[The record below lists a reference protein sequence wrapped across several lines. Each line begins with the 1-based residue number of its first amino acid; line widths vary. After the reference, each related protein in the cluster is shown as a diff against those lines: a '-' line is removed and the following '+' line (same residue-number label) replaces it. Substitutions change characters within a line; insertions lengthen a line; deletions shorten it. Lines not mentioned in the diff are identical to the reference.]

1 MTTAATLTPSTD
13 HEQWT
18 LPALFTVIF
27 LGVTAG
33 VQMSD
38 MGLQAVSLSEIQR
51 TFGVND
57 ASMGALQGLAGVLVG
72 SALAIPLS
80 RFADR
85 FSRKRVLLCLI
96 AASTAM
102 MVLSAFAPNFP
113 LFFLG
118 RSAAGITEFAMV
130 PLVYSMIPDLA
141 PERHRVL
148 ANLGFAALMAAGA
161 SLGFYYSGAMLA
173 FAAEWLPFAIAPW
186 RKAFLLLSMAGIPL
200 LLLGAFTLDPVR
212 KHAHGAGA
220 AVGAATHSLLQFLRQ
235 RWQSIG
241 LFVGMVG
248 CMMVAVQG
256 LNQLI
261 TLALERR
268 YSAVPAEIGHA
279 MGLIVLLTS
288 VGCLPIAGGLDRLLA
303 PRLGKA
309 VRPLIMGVCIALAL
323 PVVFSLTSAATLT
336 HAFWTV
342 GVFLFMT
349 CIANALVPTML
360 QDLAPPTLRARCFAL
375 WSFVVSVFIA
385 TGPLIAGQLSDRVF
399 DGQLLQAIVTT
410 AVPALV
416 LSLLC
421 AIGSFRQARRDALA
435 SAHGSV

>member
-1 MTTAATLTPSTD
+1 MTTAANPTTT
-13 HEQWT
+13 EMQQWS
-18 LPALFTVIF
+18 LPALWTVVF

-38 MGLQAVSLSEIQR
+38 LGLQAVSLSEIQR
-51 TFGVND
+51 SFGVND

-85 FSRKRVLLCLI
+85 FSRKRVLLSLI

-102 MVLSAFAPNFP
+102 MVLSALAPNFP

-161 SLGFYYSGAMLA
+161 SLGFYYSGALLA
-173 FAAEWLPFAIAPW
+173 FAAEALPFALAPW

-200 LLLGAFTLDPVR
+200 LIAGSFTLDPVR
-212 KHAHGAGA
+212 KHLHGAVSA
-220 AVGAATHSLLQFLRQ
+220 PAHSLLEFVRQ
-235 RWQSIG
+235 RWHSIG
-241 LFVGMVG
+241 LFVGMIG

-268 YSAVPAEIGHA
+268 YSALPTEIGHA

-303 PRLGKA
+303 PRLGQA

-323 PVVFSLTSAATLT
+323 PIVLWLRSAPTLT
-336 HAFWTV
+336 DAFWIV
-342 GVFLFMT
+342 GVFLFVT

-399 DGQLLQAIVTT
+399 NGQLLQAIVTT
-410 AVPALV
+410 AVPALCV
-416 LSLLC
+416 SLLC
-421 AIGSFRQARRDALA
+421 AMGAYRQARRDAA
-435 SAHGSV
+435 AQAV

>member
-1 MTTAATLTPSTD
+1 MTTAVNIPATT
-13 HEQWT
+13 EMQQWS
-18 LPALFTVIF
+18 LPALLTVVF

-51 TFGVND
+51 TFAVND

-161 SLGFYYSGAMLA
+161 SLGFYYSGALLA
-173 FAAEWLPFAIAPW
+173 FAADALPFAMAPW
-186 RKAFLLLSMAGIPL
+186 RKAFLLLSLAGIPL
-200 LLLGAFTLDPVR
+200 LMVGAFTLDPVR
-212 KHAHGAGA
+212 KHLSGRADA
-220 AVGAATHSLLQFLRQ
+220 AANSLLQFFRQ
-235 RWQSIG
+235 HWRSIG

-268 YSAVPAEIGHA
+268 YSALPTEIGHA
-279 MGLIVLLTS
+279 MGLIVLFTS

-323 PVVFSLTSAATLT
+323 PIVLWLTSAPTLT

-342 GVFLFMT
+342 GVFLFVT

-399 DGQLLQAIVTT
+399 NGQLLQAIMTT
-410 AVPALV
+410 AVPALCV
-416 LSLLC
+416 ALFC
-421 AIGSFRQARRDALA
+421 AIGSYRQARRDVVAQPL
-435 SAHGSV
+435 